1 MPSSKRRR
9 TLLHSLAVIC
19 AWLVF
24 AICLLSAYIRLTQ
37 AGLGCGDW
45 PQCYGS
51 RLSAAAAPSGVVPP
65 DTLAVRTVRMSHR
78 VVASVAL
85 LVVLALV
92 WLAVALRPR
101 LRREAALAVALL
113 LLALALAL
121 LGRHTSGARVPAVAV
136 GNLIG
141 GALMLAAACRLVV
154 QTGRAG
160 AVGDARLRV
169 LAVVAALALLTQL
182 VLGGLVSASFAGLS
196 CTGVADCVQQARTAQ
211 WPWLAL
217 DPWREPHFAASASVP
232 VHPVGALAQLV
243 HRAGAVLVV
252 PLLLALGWRALG
264 GPCHRTGV
272 VLLGA
277 LVLQLVIGVAM
288 VALAL
293 PLPLALAHNLVALL
307 LLVLVVRLI

>member
-1 MPSSKRRR
+1 MATSRSLG
-9 TLLHSLAVIC
+9 TLTLDLIAKISGFVDGMT
-19 AWLVF
+19 
-24 AICLLSAYIRLTQ
+24 SAER
-37 AGLGCGDW
+37 
-45 PQCYGS
+45 
-51 RLSAAAAPSGVVPP
+51 AAARSQKKIADDAKQRAKETESAWKNA
-65 DTLAVRTVRMSHR
+65 TS
-78 VVASVAL
+78 SV
-85 LVVLALV
+85 
-92 WLAVALRPR
+92 
-101 LRREAALAVALL
+101 
-113 LLALALAL
+113 
-121 LGRHTSGARVPAVAV
+121 S
-136 GNLIG
+136 NLIG

-169 LAVVAALALLTQL
+169 LAVVAALALLAQL

-211 WPWLAL
+211 WPWPAL
-217 DPWREPHFAASASVP
+217 DPWREPHFATSASVP

-277 LVLQLVIGVAM
+277 LVLQLVIGVSM